1 MTRTS
6 VLAVL
11 LVLCPFFSLAQE
23 SNDPDDLF
31 TSSTFSGLSF
41 RSIGPALTSGR
52 VSDIAVHPDNRKEYY
67 LAIASGGVWKTV
79 NAGTT
84 WEPIFDDQP
93 SFSIG
98 CVTIDPN
105 NPLVVWVGTGEN
117 NSQRSVS
124 HWRRR
129 LQVRRC
135 REELEECRSRDI
147 GAHRQDHR

>member
-1 MTRTS
+1 MTRSS

-11 LVLCPFFSLAQE
+11 LVMCPFYSLAQE
-23 SNDPDDLF
+23 SDAPDDPF
-31 TSSTFSGLSF
+31 GSSTFSGLSF

-93 SFSIG
+93 SYSIG
-98 CVTIDPN
+98 CVTIDLN
-105 NPLVVWVGTGEN
+105 NPLVVWVGYG
-117 NSQRSVS
+117 
-124 HWRRR
+124 
-129 LQVRRC
+129 
-135 REELEECRSRDI
+135 RE
-147 GAHRQDHR
+147 